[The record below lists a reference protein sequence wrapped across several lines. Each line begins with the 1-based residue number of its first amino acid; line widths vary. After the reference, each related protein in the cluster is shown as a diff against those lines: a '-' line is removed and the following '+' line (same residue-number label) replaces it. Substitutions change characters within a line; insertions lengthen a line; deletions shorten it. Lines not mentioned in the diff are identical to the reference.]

1 MSRRRLAT
9 RRQVLGGFAAAVSA
23 LFGPF
28 GRAAAES
35 FLDRGIGGT
44 GAASEPKTRE
54 SDRGIGGTGVV
65 GTIQRFGSIIVNDLR
80 ISYPQDVS
88 VSLDGE
94 PAKVSDLK
102 IGQVV
107 RVVADR
113 RPAGLSTRK
122 IEVASEVVGRIDGVS
137 LGRFSVLGQTVS
149 LAGLSGADSQWRIG
163 DHVAV
168 SGLRRLDGTIVASLI
183 EKRPGEAARV
193 AGPVVEAPD
202 GSLTLGRLKLS
213 GVDRDLIGRR
223 ALLEGRLAGGLFEVS
238 SGKSEQ
244 ALLGPNVK
252 ALSIEAYVERSG
264 GGLRLGS
271 GLEVAGGKA
280 SNLPRGEAVRAII
293 TTSVGGNGRLQVE
306 SIRSDPHDGG
316 PAPSNGSKPGG
327 SNDKGGMTQPGGLGG
342 RGKAEGPGRS
352 GVPGGQR
359 APAAQGGSATPEPSG
374 AFINPGGLSA
384 PLGAP
389 AGSGGPAGA
398 GPSGFVNPSGLNGPG
413 GAPGPGGFTGPGGSL
428 GGPPGGP
435 MGPGGFGGPPGR

>member
-1 MSRRRLAT
+1 MSRHRLAT
-9 RRQVLGGFAAAVSA
+9 RRSILKGFAAAVSI
-23 LFGPF
+23 LFAPSR
-28 GRAAAES
+28 RAAAES

-44 GAASEPKTRE
+44 GAVSAPKEPE
-54 SDRGIGGTGVV
+54 GDRGIGGTGVI

-113 RPAGLSTRK
+113 RAAGLSTRK

-137 LGRFSVLGQTVS
+137 LGRFNVLGQTVS

-168 SGLRRLDGTIVASLI
+168 SGLRRLDGTIMASFI
-183 EKRPGEAARV
+183 EKRPGEATRV

-202 GSLTLGRLKLS
+202 GSVTLGRLRLS

-223 ALLEGRLAGGLFEVS
+223 ALLEGRLAAGVFEVS
-238 SGKSEQ
+238 SGRSEQ

-252 ALSIEAYVERSG
+252 ALSVEAYVERSG

-280 SNLPRGEAVRAII
+280 SNLPHGEAVRAVI

-306 SIRSDPHDGG
+306 SIHPDPRGG
-316 PAPSNGSKPGG
+316 GQEPSNGGKPGG
-327 SNDKGGMTQPGGLGG
+327 SNDKGGMTQPGRLGG
-342 RGKAEGPGRS
+342 RGKAEGPGHSS
-352 GVPGGQR
+352 GPGGFG
-359 APAAQGGSATPEPSG
+359 APSGQGARPGQGGAAVPEPSG
-374 AFINPGGLSA
+374 FLNPGGLNS
-384 PLGAP
+384 PPGAP
-389 AGSGGPAGA
+389 AGPGGPAGA
-398 GPSGFVNPSGLNGPG
+398 GPSGFVNPGGLNAPG
-413 GAPGPGGFTGPGGSL
+413 G
-428 GGPPGGP
+428 PGGP
-435 MGPGGFGGPPGR
+435 MGGPGGPMGLGGFGGPPGR